1 MHQTERKSPQLNALE
16 SSAVSLLII
25 EDNKDQQVLFKIIAE
40 KLRMSAS
47 IVPSCTA
54 GLEAATA
61 NAFDVILM
69 DCKMPDMTGLECA
82 QRIREIDQLHDRHT
96 PIIAVTARAMP
107 GDREKCLEAGMDD
120 YLSKPFTI
128 EQLNSK
134 INQWVSTGRL
144 PN

>member
-1 MHQTERKSPQLNALE
+1 MQQTEARTSQVNAQE
-16 SSAVSLLII
+16 SSAISLLII
-25 EDNKDQQVLFKIIAE
+25 EDNKDQQVLFRIIAE

-47 IVPSCTA
+47 IVPSCTD
-54 GLEAATA
+54 GLAAANT

-69 DCKMPDMTGLECA
+69 DCKMPDMTGLECTK
-82 QRIREIDQLHDRHT
+82 RIREIDEQHDRHT

-128 EQLNSK
+128 EELNQK
-134 INQWVSTGRL
+134 INQWVSCGHM
-144 PN
+144 PH